1 MGERHAGD
9 DPVARIRLARA
20 RAVDFMF
27 QGRGIEAKSLLLD
40 ALALA
45 RNLGSTEWEFAT
57 LWGVLGIT
65 DLSHEE
71 RTRLVDEYHSR
82 SRESVTARNLSTTL
96 WTMTAAHLA
105 NGDREKAEE
114 LAFELDALSRRT
126 RESRASREAI
136 ATRCVL
142 AALDGRFEEADAGAF
157 GLDWATWRI
166 AIAQWRGIE
175 QQTPKSGEDT
185 LVDRILVAFH
195 AALNGE
201 RESAAASLKSIK
213 EALPLDFTAHAHV
226 AFVSLLM
233 EAAVLVRDR
242 EVCERLYAGLQK
254 RDLGTPLSNFVTRPQ
269 QRVMG
274 DAAAFLGRHEE
285 ARDYYEEALAL
296 CERIG
301 HRPERAIVRTH
312 LAELLLEHYPEER
325 DAAIEHLDLAIA
337 ELGAMDM
344 KPAFDSALALRAR
357 VAGAAAARPSFPD
370 GLSAREV
377 EVLRLVAA
385 GRSNAQIAGL
395 LVISLNTVQHHVSR
409 ILSKTGSASR
419 TEAAAYAHRRNLV

>member
-1 MGERHAGD
+1 
-9 DPVARIRLARA
+9 
-20 RAVDFMF
+20 
-27 QGRGIEAKSLLLD
+27 
-40 ALALA
+40 
-45 RNLGSTEWEFAT
+45 
-57 LWGVLGIT
+57 
-65 DLSHEE
+65 
-71 RTRLVDEYHSR
+71 
-82 SRESVTARNLSTTL
+82 
-96 WTMTAAHLA
+96 
-105 NGDREKAEE
+105 
-114 LAFELDALSRRT
+114 
-126 RESRASREAI
+126 
-136 ATRCVL
+136 
-142 AALDGRFEEADAGAF
+142 
-157 GLDWATWRI
+157 
-166 AIAQWRGIE
+166 
-175 QQTPKSGEDT
+175 
-185 LVDRILVAFH
+185 
-195 AALNGE
+195 
-201 RESAAASLKSIK
+201 
-213 EALPLDFTAHAHV
+213 
-226 AFVSLLM
+226 
-233 EAAVLVRDR
+233 
-242 EVCERLYAGLQK
+242 
-254 RDLGTPLSNFVTRPQ
+254 
-269 QRVMG
+269 MG